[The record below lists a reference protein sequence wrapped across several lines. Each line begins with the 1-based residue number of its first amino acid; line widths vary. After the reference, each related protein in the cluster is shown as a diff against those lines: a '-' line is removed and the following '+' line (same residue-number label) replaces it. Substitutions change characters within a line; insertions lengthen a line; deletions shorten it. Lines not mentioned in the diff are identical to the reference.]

1 MVAEKNREQHDD
13 LWLSRNLGRV
23 LLGIVAIAVG
33 LALIVAWK
41 FRAHFGEYI
50 LKSSTVA
57 DWGTV
62 GDFFGG
68 VLNPAFSFLTIV
80 ALVLTLLL
88 QNKELKMSREELEMS
103 RIELAKSAEAL
114 SAQNKAI
121 EQQSFEQT
129 FFAWLSTYREIL
141 GEVTHKDGESGRNA
155 LKTFWYADLSARNM
169 DKTYGFMRFM
179 DDDDVPPLAK
189 ACGQTRK
196 HSFVEMT
203 TEDYPI
209 ISLGAMVGWSALYG
223 QQENQLDSL
232 FRVLYRLLRWI
243 DLQPSERLGQE
254 QKWLYVSIVR
264 SQLSWIEMV
273 YLFYNGYT
281 ERGRKFRPLIEK
293 YALFDNLNFESD
305 RVVAIVKDSPSS
317 TPYAP
322 TAYSSDAA
330 RALLNL
336 AKVPSS

>member
-1 MVAEKNREQHDD
+1 MRTEKDKSQFD
-13 LWLSRNLGRV
+13 WLSRNLVWV
-23 LLGIVAIAVG
+23 LFAIMAAAALLAGAAV
-33 LALIVAWK
+33 LI
-41 FRAHFGEYI
+41 FRAYIGGEI
-50 LKSSTVA
+50 VSSEVSQ
-57 DWGTV
+57 WGQA

-68 VLNPAFSFLTIV
+68 ILNPVFGFLTIV

-88 QNKELKMSREELEMS
+88 QSKELKMSREELELS
-103 RIELAKSAEAL
+103 RTELAKSAEAL
-114 SAQNKAI
+114 NNQNKAI

-141 GEVTHKDGESGRNA
+141 GEVRNKEGESGRNA
-155 LKTFWYADLSARNM
+155 LRAFWYADLSAENM
-169 DKTYGFMRFM
+169 DGEYSLMRFSTSV
-179 DDDDVPPLAK
+179 DVLPLAR
-189 ACGQTRK
+189 ACGTTGK
-196 HSFVEMT
+196 YSFSEMT
-203 TEDYPI
+203 PEDYPV
-209 ISLGAMVGWSALYG
+209 ISLGAMVGWAQLYG

-243 DLQPSERLGQE
+243 DLLPSERLSQE

-281 ERGRKFRPLIEK
+281 ERGRKFRPIIEK

-305 RVVAIVKDSPSS
+305 RVIAIVKDSPNS

-322 TAYSSDAA
+322 TAYSSEAA
-330 RALLNL
+330 RAVLNL